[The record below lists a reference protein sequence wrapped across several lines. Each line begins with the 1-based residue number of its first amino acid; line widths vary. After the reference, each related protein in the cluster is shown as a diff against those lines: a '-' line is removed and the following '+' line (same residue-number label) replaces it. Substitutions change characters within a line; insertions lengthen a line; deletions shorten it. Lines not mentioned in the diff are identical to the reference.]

1 MKKNIVLVVS
11 LAVGLLAAVLTRV
24 YIVAKEAEV
33 TGRLARLNARYGTI
47 WALAYKRDVPV
58 GTILT
63 RQDLFLMEVPAMGLR
78 GQALLEENVSDV
90 VGRRTLLGHSAKE
103 IVFWS
108 DIEGGG
114 NRVRGLS
121 DDIKRQMRAISINC
135 SGAASVSGMVHPND
149 HVDVIG
155 TFSFPG
161 EDGRVKSADIETR
174 TILQNVL
181 VLATGQTTAK
191 TRLGSERTP
200 FGQGYATV
208 TLEVTPREAEIIAFT
223 EQMKGR
229 MILTL
234 RNRNDTSCEKELPKV
249 DFEKIKAE
257 LEQLNNDRQQRK
269 LYGGR

>member
-1 MKKNIVLVVS
+1 MKKYVVLIFS
-11 LAVGLLAAVLTRV
+11 IAVGLLAAVLTRAYV
-24 YIVAKEAEV
+24 AAKEAEV
-33 TGRLARLNARYGTI
+33 ADRLERLNNRFGTT
-47 WALAYKRDVPV
+47 WVLAYKRDVPV
-58 GTILT
+58 GTVLT
-63 RQDLFLMEVPAMGLR
+63 RQDLRLLEVPGRGLR
-78 GQALLEENVSDV
+78 GQALLEENVADV
-90 VGRRTLLGHSAKE
+90 VGRRTLLGHSE
-103 IVFWS
+103 NEVVFWS

-114 NRVRGLS
+114 NVARGLS

-161 EDGRVKSADIETR
+161 ADGKVKPGDIETR

-191 TRLGSERTP
+191 TRIGTMPVS
-200 FGQGYATV
+200 QGYSTV

-234 RNRNDTSCEKELPKV
+234 RNRSDTSCEKELPKV
-249 DFEKIKAE
+249 DFEMIKSE

-269 LYGGR
+269 LFGSR